1 MCGVMTERVEID
13 QGNGVVNKQMRA
25 TAASVLLALIMVGIY
40 LIAIY
45 KR

>member
-1 MCGVMTERVEID
+1 MCGIMTERVEID
-13 QGNGVVNKQMRA
+13 QGNSVVNKQMKA
-25 TAASVLLALIMVGIY
+25 TTTSVLLALIMVGIY